1 MRHHRT
7 VFIVSDHTGLTA
19 EALSRSLLAQF
30 TNIET
35 TTITRPFISTAE
47 AAKNVLQEIEAAAQ
61 HVRPLVFMTIINPEI
76 AEIIAQA
83 DALKINPLNGFLSRL
98 AEELGQEP
106 QRWVGHVHGLKD
118 MGELERYQQ
127 RIDALEF
134 ALSTDDGIGDNRYD
148 QADVILVGVSRVGKT
163 PTSIYLALQ
172 HSLKAANYPFTDE
185 DFDNPQLPASLRSHK
200 QKIYGL
206 TINAQRLHEIRQ
218 IRRANSRYAA
228 ADTCQREV
236 RWAEKLYQREQI
248 PMLDTTSSS
257 VEEIATA
264 LMVLYKSQR

>member
-1 MRHHRT
+1 MPQNRS

-30 TNIET
+30 TDIKM
-35 TTITRPFISTAE
+35 TTITRPFITTPE
-47 AAKNVLQEIEAAAQ
+47 AAQKVVQEIEAAAQ
-61 HVRPLVFMTIINPEI
+61 RKRPLVFMTIINPEI
-76 AEIIAQA
+76 ASIIQQA
-83 DALKINPLNGFLSRL
+83 DALQINPLDGFLNRL

-106 QRWVGHVHGLKD
+106 RRWVGHVHGLND
-118 MGELERYQQ
+118 MEELERYQQ

-134 ALSTDDGIGDNRYD
+134 ALSTDDGIGDNRYS

-185 DFDNPQLPASLRSHK
+185 DFDSPQLPVNLRSYK

-218 IRRANSRYAA
+218 IRRANSRYAS

-236 RWAEKLYQREQI
+236 RWAEKLYARERI

-264 LMVLYKSQR
+264 LMVMYKSKR